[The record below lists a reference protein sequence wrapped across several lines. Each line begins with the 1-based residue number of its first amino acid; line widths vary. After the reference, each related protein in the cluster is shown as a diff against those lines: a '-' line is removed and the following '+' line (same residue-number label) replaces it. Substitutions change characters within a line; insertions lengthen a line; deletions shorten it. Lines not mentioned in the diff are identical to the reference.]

1 MNIKYCTCKKCGKET
16 KVNTNN
22 ILLSYPAKYSYKCD
36 NCDTTFEVV
45 STTYLIC
52 EECYSKSE

>member
-1 MNIKYCTCKKCGKET
+1 MDIKYCTCKKCGKEI

-22 ILLSYPAKYSYKCD
+22 ILLSYPAKYSYKCN
-36 NCDTTFEVV
+36 NCE
-45 STTYLIC
+45 YKGYIIC